1 MLHALSFY
9 LINSECISERI
20 LSMKK
25 KLLTPANLLLAVI
38 FMLFFISFS
47 VVLVLNFRPLY
58 YHDIKA
64 LAIEEASGLPEKEIR
79 ENYDALI
86 SYNSMFCREELTF
99 PTLAMSGS
107 GKIHFEE
114 VKNIFVFVQVL
125 CIFTFLAGAA
135 GAFFRLRQKNAAF
148 LKLSGILTP
157 AVPAVLG
164 ILIAA
169 NWENFFVTF
178 HHIFFRNDYWIFDP
192 ATDPVITILPDAFF
206 LHCAVGILL
215 LVIIFCAAAL
225 FAYRLLT
232 RHWTRHMPTSL

>member
-1 MLHALSFY
+1 
-9 LINSECISERI
+9 
-20 LSMKK
+20 MKK
-25 KLLTPANLLLAVI
+25 KTLSPANLLLAIVC
-38 FMLFFISFS
+38 MLFFISFS

-64 LAIEEASGLPEKEIR
+64 LGIVKTSGIPEAEIR

-86 SYNSMFCREELTF
+86 SYNSMFQHGELRF
-99 PTLAMSGS
+99 PTLAMSES

-114 VKNIFVFVQVL
+114 VKAIFVFVQYL

-135 GAFFRLRQKNAAF
+135 GAFFKLRKKDTAF

-157 AVPAVLG
+157 AVPAILG

-178 HHIFFRNDYWIFDP
+178 HHIFFRNDYWLFDP

-206 LHCAVGILL
+206 LHCAAAILL
-215 LVIIFCAAAL
+215 LVTVFCIAAL
-225 FAYRLLT
+225 FGNHLLT
-232 RHWTRHMPTSL
+232 KRWSRQ